1 MARPPRI
8 AERLLRARLLRD
20 ERDEI
25 IGDLQEQFAR
35 RAADGPR
42 AARWWYWRQTLA
54 LIVSFSVHR
63 RDLVSRAHERTRG
76 RWGAGNLMVDLRY
89 AWRSLVHSR
98 SFAFVALLTLT
109 AGIGLSTAVFSL
121 VSSVLLDPLPYA
133 TPDRIIRLSERPP
146 GASAPGGVSDTALGA
161 WTSMERSPVQL
172 AAFSVHDV
180 TVILPDGAANLPI
193 SDVSGGFFT
202 VLSMAPRAGRLI
214 GPSDISR
221 TAPKVVVISER
232 LARAAYGGVESAVGK
247 TVGLESQT
255 FEIVGVVA
263 SAFAFPNPQVDVWRP
278 GWQYE
283 RFPEPGT
290 RQTFGFRATVI
301 GLLTEGAT
309 LEDVQRAGGTVAQRL
324 AIAAAST
331 SASEFSVR
339 RLLDDMV
346 APIKPA
352 LVTLAAGMALVLIAA
367 CVNLTTLLLARHTS
381 RQRELAVRVALGAGR
396 WRVARPVLLE
406 LLMLSAGGGL
416 AGGLLGWWL
425 LNLLPL
431 LAPRNLPRIESVQ
444 FDLQSLMFA
453 AAVALATALAV
464 GVLPALRLPSAD
476 VRELTSASGRI
487 RVGRSTAS
495 ADRLRSGLVAGQVAL
510 AVVLLVGALLIGRS
524 LEALLD
530 VPLGYNPEGVLTFQS
545 AQPFGASREA
555 GRLTRYYTELMDRL
569 RNHSGVGVARALPLH
584 PISIRTS
591 INVPGR
597 PIPPGRPNPEDMA
610 VAQVISPDYLRA
622 IGSRVVKGRGFTG
635 EDTASTTK
643 VILIDEVLERKHFP
657 AGDAI
662 GTQLPGPRA
671 ERFTIVGVVEAT
683 RFGPPGEDPS
693 PVIYYSTEQLVE
705 GLAYMFAAGIAV
717 RTTADPH
724 ELVPFVREQ
733 ARQVDATVP
742 LYNIRPLTED
752 VQISVAGPRFFTIV
766 LVLFATLALS
776 TALLGIYGVL
786 AYSVEQRR
794 AEFGVRRA
802 LGAAEGDI
810 VSLVLRRAGVLA
822 AVGIAFGVTGAAL
835 GARFMQSMLFGITPG
850 DPASYGG
857 AVIVAMAIVLAAS
870 WCPVRRALRIDPAE
884 ALRVN

>member
-1 MARPPRI
+1 MA
-8 AERLLRARLLRD
+8 EGLLRAHLHRD

-35 RAADGPR
+35 RAANGPR
-42 AARWWYWRQTLA
+42 SARWWYWRQTLA
-54 LIVSFSVHR
+54 LVVSFSVHR
-63 RDLVSRAHERTRG
+63 RDVLSRAHERTRG
-76 RWGAGNLMVDLRY
+76 RWGAANLMVDVRY

-98 SFAFVALLTLT
+98 SFATVALLTLT

-133 TPDRIIRLSERPP
+133 NADRIVRLSERPP
-146 GASAPGGVSDTALGA
+146 GANTHAEVSDEALGA
-161 WTSMERSPVQL
+161 WTSMSNPPLQL
-172 AAFSVHDV
+172 AAFSVHDA
-180 TVILPDGAANLPI
+180 TAILPDGAAKIPVC
-193 SDVSGGFFT
+193 DVSGAFFT
-202 VLSMAPRAGRLI
+202 VLSMTPSTGRLV
-214 GPSDISR
+214 GPSDIRR

-232 LARAAYGGVESAVGK
+232 LARAAYGGVEAAVGK
-247 TVGLESQT
+247 TVGVESQSY
-255 FEIVGVVA
+255 EIVGVVA
-263 SAFAFPNPQVDVWRP
+263 AAFAFPNPQVEVWRP

-290 RQTFGFRATVI
+290 RSTFGFRTTAI
-301 GLLTEGAT
+301 GLLNPGAA
-309 LEDVQRAGGTVAQRL
+309 LEDVRRAAATVAQRL
-324 AIAAAST
+324 AIASEST
-331 SASEFSVR
+331 TQSDFAVR

-352 LVTLAAGMALVLIAA
+352 LVTLAGGMALVLVAA
-367 CVNLTTLLLARHTS
+367 CVNLATLLLARHTS

-396 WRVARPVLLE
+396 WRVVRPVLLE
-406 LLMLSAGGGL
+406 LLMLSACGGL
-416 AGGLLGWWL
+416 GGGLLGWWL

-444 FDLQSLMFA
+444 FDLQSLMFTA
-453 AAVALATALAV
+453 VVALITALAV
-464 GVLPALRLPSAD
+464 GVLPALRMPSAD

-510 AVVLLVGALLIGRS
+510 AVMLLVGALLIGRS
-524 LEALLD
+524 LGALLD
-530 VPLGYNPEGVLTFQS
+530 VPLGYNPKGVLTFQS
-545 AQPFGASREA
+545 AQPFGASRQT

-569 RNHSGVGVARALPLH
+569 RNHPDVAAVGVARALPLH

-597 PIPPGRPNPEDMA
+597 PVAPGRPNVEDMA

-622 IGSRVVKGRGFTG
+622 IGTRVVKGRGLTK
-635 EDTASTTK
+635 EDTATTAK
-643 VILIDEVLERKHFP
+643 VILIDELLERKHFP

-662 GTQLPGPRA
+662 GTELPGPRA

-683 RFGPPGEDPS
+683 RFGPPGEEPS
-693 PVIYYSTEQLVE
+693 PVIYYSTEQMVE
-705 GLAYMFAAGIAV
+705 GLAYMFAAGMAV
-717 RTTADPH
+717 RTNADPR

-742 LYNIRPLTED
+742 LYNIRPLTEG

-794 AEFGVRRA
+794 SEFGVRRA
-802 LGAAEGDI
+802 LGAGEGDI
-810 VSLVLRRAGVLA
+810 VSLVVRRAGGLA
-822 AVGIAFGVTGAAL
+822 AVGITVGVIGAAL
-835 GARFMQSMLFGITPG
+835 GSRFMQSMLFGITSG
-850 DPASYGG
+850 DPMSYAG
-857 AVIVAMAIVLAAS
+857 AVFVAIAIVLAAS
-870 WCPVRRALRIDPAE
+870 WYPVRRALRIDPAE

>member
-1 MARPPRI
+1 M
-8 AERLLRARLLRD
+8 AERLLRTRLHRD

-35 RAADGPR
+35 RAGDGGLS
-42 AARWWYWRQTLA
+42 ARWWYWRQTLA
-54 LIVSFSVHR
+54 LVASFAVHR
-63 RDLVSRAHERTRG
+63 RDIVSRAHDRSRG
-76 RWGAGNLMVDLRY
+76 RWAAGNLMVDVRY
-89 AWRSLVHSR
+89 AWRSLLHSR
-98 SFAFVALLTLT
+98 SFAIVALLTLT

-133 TPDRIIRLSERPP
+133 HPDRIIRLTERQP
-146 GASAPGGVSDTALGA
+146 GASAPGGVSDTSLGA
-161 WTSMERSPVQL
+161 WTSMERPPVQL

-180 TVILPDGAANLPI
+180 TVILPDGAANIPI
-193 SDVSGGFFT
+193 SDVSGAFFT
-202 VLSMAPRAGRLI
+202 VLSMAPSAGRLI

-221 TAPKVVVISER
+221 AAPKVVVISER
-232 LARAAYGGVESAVGK
+232 LARTAFGGVEGAIGK
-247 TVGLESQT
+247 TVGLESQAY
-255 FEIVGVVA
+255 EVVGVVA
-263 SAFAFPNPQVDVWRP
+263 GAFAFPNPQVDVWRP

-283 RFPEPGT
+283 RFPEPGS
-290 RQTFGFRATVI
+290 RQTFGFRTTVV
-301 GLLTEGAT
+301 GLLNDGAT
-309 LEDVQRAGGTVAQRL
+309 LDDVQRAGTTVAQRL
-324 AIAAAST
+324 AIAEESPTMTEFAA
-331 SASEFSVR
+331 R

-367 CVNLTTLLLARHTS
+367 CVNLATLLLARHTS

-396 WRVARPVLLE
+396 WRVARPVLFE

-425 LNLLPL
+425 LNLLPA

-444 FDLQSLMFA
+444 FDAQSLLFA
-453 AAVALATALAV
+453 VTVGLVTALAV
-464 GVLPALRLPSAD
+464 GVLPALRMPSAD
-476 VRELTSASGRI
+476 VRELTSSSGRI

-495 ADRLRSGLVAGQVAL
+495 ADRLRSVLVAGQVAL

-545 AQPFGASREA
+545 AQPFGASRQT

-569 RNHSGVGVARALPLH
+569 RNHPDVTAVGVARALPLH

-591 INVPGR
+591 INLPGR
-597 PIPPGRPNPEDMA
+597 PVPTGRPNLEDMA
-610 VAQVISPDYLRA
+610 IAQVVSPDYLRA
-622 IGSRVVKGRGFTG
+622 IGSRVVKGRAFTK
-635 EDTASTTK
+635 EDTATAAK
-643 VILIDEVLERKHFP
+643 VVLIDEVLERKHFP

-683 RFGPPGEDPS
+683 RFGPPGDDPS

-705 GLAYMFAAGIAV
+705 GLAYLFGSGIAV
-717 RTTADPH
+717 RTTADPGD
-724 ELVPFVREQ
+724 LVPFAREQ
-733 ARQVDATVP
+733 ARQVDSTVP

-752 VQISVAGPRFFTIV
+752 LQISVAGPRFFTIV

-794 AEFGVRRA
+794 SEFGVRRA
-802 LGAAEGDI
+802 LGAGEGDI

-822 AVGIAFGVTGAAL
+822 VVGIIFGVAGAAL
-835 GARFMQSMLFGITPG
+835 GARFMQSMLFGITSG
-850 DPASYGG
+850 DPMSYGG
-857 AVIVAMAIVLAAS
+857 AVVVAIAIALAAS
-870 WCPVRRALRIDPAE
+870 WYPVRRALRIDPAE